1 MEDWDVE
8 LFQDIP
14 SRECPGEVVT
24 TPEGY
29 KVCAVTGEVLGE
41 NLISDEPERFF
52 KEEPRSG
59 PRVGSPIT
67 YTQHDMGISVS
78 IEPRKPSNPLKRASS
93 LVRGIRGARVAKRDV
108 CRVVVLQYANDIAS
122 KLELPKAAREDVGF
136 ILQRFLAREKVNGD
150 RERRCLVAAATLKVI
165 ERYNLDIAQNEV
177 LELLEVDHMCVWEAK
192 NKLHEKGVLA
202 EFAKT
207 IYGRGGQERL
217 LSRVET
223 YVAKIVSELKLG
235 DEVRRD
241 AMEFIRAT
249 QKNGKNLYGK
259 RPETIAAAAVYLV
272 ARLHGHDNVNQNVVA
287 KIVKIRESNVRK
299 LYRYLMDGMVVLV
312 PL

>member
-1 MEDWDVE
+1 MKDWDDD
-8 LFQDIP
+8 LLQDVP
-14 SRECPGEVVT
+14 SYECPGEVVT

-29 KVCAVTGEVLGE
+29 RVCTATGEVLGE

-52 KEEPRSG
+52 KEEPRSS

-67 YTQHDMGISVS
+67 FTQHDMGISVS
-78 IEPRKPSNPLKRASS
+78 IEPKRPSNPLKRAGS
-93 LVRGIRGARVAKRDV
+93 LVKGIKGARVTKRDV
-108 CRVVVLQYANDIAS
+108 CRVMVLQYANDIAS
-122 KLELPKAAREDVGF
+122 KLELPKAAREDLGF

-150 RERRCLVAAATLKVI
+150 RERRCLVAAAALKVI
-165 ERYNLDIAQNEV
+165 ERHNLDIAQNEV
-177 LELLEVDHMCVWEAK
+177 LELLEVDSTCVWEAK

-207 IYGRGGQERL
+207 IYSRGGQERL

-223 YVAKIVSELKLG
+223 YVAKIVSELKLE
-235 DEVRRD
+235 DEVRRE
-241 AMEFIRAT
+241 AIEFIKTA

-272 ARLHGHDNVNQNVVA
+272 ARLYGRDDVNQNVVA

-299 LYRYLMDGMVVLV
+299 LYRYLMDSMVVLV